1 MGRRA
6 HSACCGYTG
15 RNADCV
21 RKHSSHQG
29 VKNSTKHVESAPITD
44 HIQTSRLRNNALH
57 DYEEGYRPI
66 TAVICLMDTDEYKIL
81 DEDDWQ
87 DYRLKLAVHEDEEE
101 GWLILVY
108 ESGKV
113 CKVSIAELLQRERGR
128 AFKRYAGENSSL
140 RPLPQT
146 RTLYVWDSLT
156 ARPTITSD
164 LMMLTDSNTARC
176 RQKVP
181 FLWMYRMPAFIM

>member
-1 MGRRA
+1 M
-6 HSACCGYTG
+6 
-15 RNADCV
+15 
-21 RKHSSHQG
+21 
-29 VKNSTKHVESAPITD
+29 
-44 HIQTSRLRNNALH
+44 H

-113 CKVSIAELLQRERGR
+113 CKVSMAELLQRERGR
-128 AFKRYAGENSSL
+128 AFKRYAGEKLIFASVASDKDSVCVGFIDGKTNHYV
-140 RPLPQT
+140 RFDDVDRFEHGKMQAEGTLPMDVPNAGVH
-146 RTLYVWDSLT
+146 YVEIIEQDQVPVN
-156 ARPTITSD
+156 RNIGRKTIGCILKTVEGR
-164 LMMLTDSNTARC
+164 RC
-176 RQKVP
+176 MAVLPDCNLK
-181 FLWMYRMPAFIM
+181 

>member
-6 HSACCGYTG
+6 HSACRGYTG

-21 RKHSSHQG
+21 RKHSI
-29 VKNSTKHVESAPITD
+29 PD

-113 CKVSIAELLQRERGR
+113 CKVSMAELLQRERGR
-128 AFKRYAGENSSL
+128 AFKRYAGEKLIFAS
-140 RPLPQT
+140 
-146 RTLYVWDSLT
+146 V
-156 ARPTITSD
+156 ASD
-164 LMMLTDSNTARC
+164 KDTARC